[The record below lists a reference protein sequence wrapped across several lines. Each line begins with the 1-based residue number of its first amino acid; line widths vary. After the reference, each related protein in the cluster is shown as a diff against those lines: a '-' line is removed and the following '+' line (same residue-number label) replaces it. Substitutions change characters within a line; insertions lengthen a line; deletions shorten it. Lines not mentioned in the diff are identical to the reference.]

1 MLKIHQ
7 NTFGGRAPPGP
18 AGERMRSPRPYIR
31 NWGHTSN
38 GDGREDTWDGTG
50 GLGNSPPPPKLSR
63 MNTDGLMV
71 VYWCKLRLQ
80 QSNRQKDEIRTG
92 MKT

>member
-1 MLKIHQ
+1 M
-7 NTFGGRAPPGP
+7 GRNGRGREFSAPPQKKV
-18 AGERMRSPRPYIR
+18 
-31 NWGHTSN
+31 
-38 GDGREDTWDGTG
+38 
-50 GLGNSPPPPKLSR
+50 KLSR